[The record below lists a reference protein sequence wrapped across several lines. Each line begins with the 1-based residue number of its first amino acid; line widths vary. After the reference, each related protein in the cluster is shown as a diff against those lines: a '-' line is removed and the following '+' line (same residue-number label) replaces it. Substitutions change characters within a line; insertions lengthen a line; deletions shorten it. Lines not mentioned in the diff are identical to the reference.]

1 MKRVL
6 FRGLI
11 ATLALIAVVAL
22 GYWVTREKPNQR
34 NLSYATM
41 SSRNVLDIYI
51 PDGASSALPVVVWI
65 HGGGFRQG
73 SKAWT
78 SDMAPLLEAGFAVVA
93 VNYRYSTE
101 AIWPAQLDDISAA
114 IAFLRENADQFGLNP
129 GRVALFGASAGGH
142 LAATTGIA
150 LAADPATS
158 VTAVVDWFGPVDFA
172 KMDIDMAESGLKPT
186 MGPTVDPDS
195 PESVLIGA
203 PVGGNPDLVWSA
215 SPINYVEQ
223 LPQTASLPAFL
234 IMHGAKDTFIAA
246 GQSERLADALRSHP
260 VPTEVNLQIL
270 AEGTHGDG
278 DFKDEAA
285 METVVSFLKATLLA
299 E

>member
-11 ATLALIAVVAL
+11 GTLALIAVVAL
-22 GYWVTREKPNQR
+22 GYWVTREKPTHR
-34 NLSYATM
+34 NLSYATV
-41 SSRNVLDIYI
+41 SPRNILDIYL
-51 PDGASSALPVVVWI
+51 PDGASGPLPVAVWI

-73 SKAWT
+73 SKTWT

-101 AIWPAQLDDISAA
+101 AIWPAQLEDISAA
-114 IAFLRENADQFGLNP
+114 VAFVRENAEQFGFNP
-129 GRVALFGASAGGH
+129 DRVALFGASAGGH

-150 LAADPATS
+150 LAADPTTA
-158 VTAVVDWFGPVDFA
+158 VTAVVDWFGPIDFA
-172 KMDIDMAESGLKPT
+172 NMDIDMSESGLKPI
-186 MGPTVDPDS
+186 MGPTVDPGS
-195 PESVLIGA
+195 PESMLTGA
-203 PVGGNPDLVWSA
+203 PVGENPDLAWSA
-215 SPINYVEQ
+215 SPINYIEQ

-234 IMHGAKDTFIAA
+234 IMHGAKDRLIAA
-246 GQSERLADALRSHP
+246 AQSERLADALRSHP
-260 VPTEVNLQIL
+260 VPTEVNFQIL
-270 AEGTHGDG
+270 AEGTHGGG